1 MLLFKTAPLGEL
13 IDADDKKRLVK
24 GYGSYFDNM
33 DSAGDIIRRGAY
45 KPAKDRPATS

>member
-13 IDADDKKRLVK
+13 IDADDKKRIVK

-33 DSAGDIIRRGAY
+33 DSDGITNTLSDYLQRRNQNN
-45 KPAKDRPATS
+45 R